1 MTVVTTIEITLPDA
15 LAEEAK
21 GAGFL
26 APEAIEDLL
35 RCKLVSDRLKRLQ
48 QARIRLSAR
57 PEEAM
62 TQEEIQAE
70 IKAYRQEQRIA
81 ALRQHQLP
89 TKRS

>member
-1 MTVVTTIEITLPDA
+1 MTTIEITLPDA

-21 GAGFL
+21 GAGLL

-35 RCKLVSDRLKRLQ
+35 RCKLASDRLKRLQ

-70 IKAYRQEQRIA
+70 IKAYRQKQRIA